1 LDFKGVSKGRR
12 CPAGLELE
20 QRLFFRPKKCS
31 SVPIPF
37 EEGEGYFAKCLILN
51 ELVDIR
57 AGRV

>member
-1 LDFKGVSKGRR
+1 M
-12 CPAGLELE
+12 ELE